1 MPGRWFLLFAALAAS
16 DADGN
21 AFTEHVITAL
31 ADGALE
37 VFAIDVDGDGD
48 TDALSANW
56 NDNTVAWYENDGSQS
71 FSERVISTLAVDG
84 VRGVFAIDVDGDGDV
99 DALSTLQNEDTVAW
113 YENDGAQSFT
123 ERIISDTADGAL
135 SPFAIDVDGD
145 GDVDPL
151 SASFNDDTVAWYEND
166 GSQSFTKR
174 IITDSAN
181 YVYSVF
187 AIDVDGDGNVD
198 VLSASRS
205 DNTVAWYEN
214 DGSESFH
221 KHVIT
226 YWATRACSV
235 FAIDVDGDGDV
246 DALSASSFFDGA
258 VSDNTVAW
266 YENDGSES
274 FTKRVITTLAD
285 GAYSVFAIDVDGDG
299 DSFTQRV
306 ITDSADEVW
315 SVYAI
320 DVDGDGDVDALSA
333 SEQDDTVAWYE
344 SLMTPAPTMTPAT
357 KEPTVA
363 PTPSPN
369 RDDDDDD
376 DDEAALAF
384 TALLA
389 VVLLAVCL
397 FGCGAGF
404 FFFYARAKSA
414 GNEKEASSQELPDLF
429 KHSSKVTSKRVVEPL
444 RCVSVCRVVK
454 ADAAGVFAVGDALE
468 VAGAGAALAKAL
480 KRGAHLLA
488 RDRRAN
494 DATASRPS
502 TTAASLEWMKPPDE
516 LPYATET
523 AGIGGSIKAACG
535 DFVVEELLDGE
546 PDGVVHRGA
555 YHHWLLLRRENL
567 TTESCQRLLARAFG
581 LDDFRDVGCCG
592 RKDKVARATQW
603 FSVPCY
609 SPTLER
615 VVDDAASL
623 VPAPLEVLRAERCSR
638 KLRRNGHAGNRFEVT
653 VTDVKDVAA
662 ALETCARTAKA
673 LDTLG
678 VPNYFGAQR
687 FGNGCRTAARGFRL
701 LAALGAA
708 RGPERRRLK
717 KRLANGFAESFAV
730 AAFNA
735 AVFNAYV
742 GERLRDGT
750 FAAFL
755 EGDVCTRR
763 NLAPGRRPA
772 ADDAF
777 DAAALDADFA
787 AGRCSYTGPLLGR
800 ALRSPS
806 GHRGAHEDRVLARCG
821 VARETVA
828 LVAEGSRRAARL
840 PAPGL
845 SLAATP
851 RGLVLAF
858 AAAAATRPALG
869 RGFSA

>member
-1 MPGRWFLLFAALAAS
+1 MREASADAPGTDAPNASADAA
-16 DADGN
+16 G
-21 AFTEHVITAL
+21 
-31 ADGALE
+31 
-37 VFAIDVDGDGD
+37 
-48 TDALSANW
+48 TDALNASGAASI
-56 NDNTVAWYENDGSQS
+56 DAAPAE
-71 FSERVISTLAVDG
+71 VIVDLG
-84 VRGVFAIDVDGDGDV
+84 V
-99 DALSTLQNEDTVAW
+99 Q
-113 YENDGAQSFT
+113 
-123 ERIISDTADGAL
+123 
-135 SPFAIDVDGD
+135 
-145 GDVDPL
+145 
-151 SASFNDDTVAWYEND
+151 
-166 GSQSFTKR
+166 
-174 IITDSAN
+174 
-181 YVYSVF
+181 
-187 AIDVDGDGNVD
+187 
-198 VLSASRS
+198 
-205 DNTVAWYEN
+205 
-214 DGSESFH
+214 
-221 KHVIT
+221 
-226 YWATRACSV
+226 
-235 FAIDVDGDGDV
+235 
-246 DALSASSFFDGA
+246 
-258 VSDNTVAW
+258 
-266 YENDGSES
+266 
-274 FTKRVITTLAD
+274 
-285 GAYSVFAIDVDGDG
+285 
-299 DSFTQRV
+299 
-306 ITDSADEVW
+306 
-315 SVYAI
+315 
-320 DVDGDGDVDALSA
+320 
-333 SEQDDTVAWYE
+333 
-344 SLMTPAPTMTPAT
+344 
-357 KEPTVA
+357 
-363 PTPSPN
+363 
-369 RDDDDDD
+369 
-376 DDEAALAF
+376 
-384 TALLA
+384 
-389 VVLLAVCL
+389 
-397 FGCGAGF
+397 
-404 FFFYARAKSA
+404 
-414 GNEKEASSQELPDLF
+414 
-429 KHSSKVTSKRVVEPL
+429 VTSKRVVEPL

-480 KRGAHLLA
+480 KRGAHVLA
-488 RDRRAN
+488 RATVARAN
-494 DATASRPS
+494 DRGRRVVTVADYGGKY
-502 TTAASLEWMKPPDE
+502 AAGPAAGDADAWTGAVPRGLEWMKPPDE

-523 AGIGGSIKAACG
+523 PGIGGAIKAACG

-662 ALETCARTAKA
+662 ALETCARTAQA

-687 FGNGCRTAARGFRL
+687 FGNGCRTAARGFQL
-701 LAALGAA
+701 LSSLGAA

-735 AVFNAYV
+735 AVFNAFCA
-742 GERLRDGT
+742 ERLRDGT

-772 ADDAF
+772 SDDAF

-800 ALRSPS
+800 ALRSPDA
-806 GHRGAHEDRVLARCG
+806 GTAAAALEDRVLARCG

-858 AAAAATRPALG
+858 SLPRGSYATSVVREFTKAPTPPPPADGDDDGIDVPPPPPPPRRGTSRAGFFASRAAAGKGRRLEKWLLHRVRGAADDDAPDDHGARRLRLRLRVHAELLLG
-869 RGFSA
+869 RGASQA